1 MVSHWFRSYIN
12 KFHCRFAGNTS
23 DLCAFVYILVKILIA
38 WHFKCGQFHSK
49 FSSKFS
55 LSYLKLRFDNNRH
68 PLKLPWVIKTC
79 VNEWKIICHFFSHND
94 NVECMTETFQWRI
107 RDKAKKRFFVRFCI
121 ISCWNVTVF

>member
-79 VNEWKIICHFFSHND
+79 VNEWKIICHFFHIMITSNAWLKHFND
-94 NVECMTETFQWRI
+94 EYAI
-107 RDKAKKRFFVRFCI
+107 RQKSVFFVRFCI